1 MQKIAV
7 NAGLGCPNR
16 DGTIGTGGCSYCSN
30 ASFCP
35 SYAKGSIR
43 EQIGKGRTFYAR
55 KGTPWGYLAYFQSF
69 TGTYGDT
76 GKLIELYEEA
86 LACPDVAGLIIATR
100 PDCLAEDLVE
110 YFKRRFGKEAPD
122 GHPFLLVELGVES
135 TKDATLM
142 AVNRG
147 HDWEC
152 SQMAIMRL
160 HSAGIAVGVHLIIGL
175 PGENDEDFILHAKKI
190 SELPVST
197 LKLHQLQIVKG
208 TAMARQYAS
217 HPEEFN
223 LLTPQRYAAIV
234 ISMLEVLRQD
244 IAIDR
249 LVSEAPKSM
258 LVAPS
263 WGLKPEEFTKLL
275 LEQKYPR

>member
-16 DGTIGTGGCSYCSN
+16 DGSTSTGGCTYCCN
-30 ASFCP
+30 ASFSP
-35 SYAKGSIR
+35 SYAKGRIR
-43 EQIGKGRTFYAR
+43 DQILKGRTFFAR

-69 TGTYGDT
+69 TGSYGSTD
-76 GKLIELYEEA
+76 KLIELYEEA
-86 LACPDVAGLIIATR
+86 LSCQDVAGLIIATR
-100 PDCLAEDLVE
+100 PDCLAEDLMD
-110 YFKRRFGKEAPD
+110 YFKRRFGKDAPES
-122 GHPFLLVELGVES
+122 HPFLLVELGVES
-135 TKDATLM
+135 TINATLK

-152 SQMAIMRL
+152 SKMAITRL
-160 HSAGIAVGVHLIIGL
+160 NDAGIAVGVHLIIGL
-175 PGENDEDFILHAKKI
+175 PGENDEDFILHAKRI

-208 TAMARQYAS
+208 TAMARQYAL
-217 HPEEFN
+217 HPEEFE
-223 LLTPQRYAAIV
+223 LLTPQRYAEIV
-234 ISMLEVLRQD
+234 TSMLKVLRRD

-249 LVSEAPKSM
+249 LVSEAPKNM
-258 LVAPS
+258 LIAPS

-275 LEQKYPR
+275 LTQKYPR